1 MTRILYDLK
10 KVIFSQSSDLLE
22 RQSSAASSTDETSGA
37 QQDLSGGSKR
47 DDGAPDFGVF
57 KDFDFLEY
65 ESESIEGESTD
76 NFNWGVRRRP
86 LSEGENE
93 PHSLSAGGGSGGGG
107 GGGSG
112 GGGVRTSHSN
122 IDESLSEKTPVFNRR
137 KRPNADDSSDEE
149 VESESPLDEE
159 PRPIFSKAAYLTG
172 PPTSLSLRER
182 RHRRDSVSRSDTSG
196 SSAGDLGD
204 ITPCNASPHLPG
216 MHPFR
221 TGPIR
226 DESVDVW
233 RRNLVTLLVNQPSSH
248 APDLLNQ
255 MFRLIKELTVRSIA
269 ISKECMR
276 YFTGCG
282 VQLGHRISVLSDL
295 LATRGDPPK
304 IWYHQSLAT
313 TPRLFENLRYGVLEV
328 QEHLETFFDRKETV
342 LDSLDEVKA
351 SCKLAL
357 FTSDIDSANEGT
369 GGSGTVVSLST
380 STDPATAELLLDL
393 GRGLYKLMFQLLLLI
408 ESDHKIA
415 ISVVQNL
422 RQNEQMQDLSNLYMS
437 VRGALL
443 RCIDDAEM
451 ESLDTSTSTEGEN
464 TPTPSPGLPMNN
476 SEFENI
482 LVELIDNQRWSAAI
496 NHVKQHKQ
504 MSNHSASNY
513 NLPGGGGASS
523 ASTVFSTAS
532 HNTGVSGCGGGDG
545 LFSNLGTEFKT
556 IDDLSIILNVYAHRL
571 TKDRNDV
578 FIVSRSEFELS
589 EIYQILMENLLHV
602 SSALSNMEISMK
614 ANTSSSSST
623 VTTMTTIPAVH
634 GTGGGGSG
642 TGTQRNSTVGA
653 LIGSAQGASVPQPPP
668 PVLAPTNPFKDT
680 VDIITTL

>member
-1 MTRILYDLK
+1 
-10 KVIFSQSSDLLE
+10 IFSQSSDLLE

-93 PHSLSAGGGSGGGG
+93 PHSLSAA
-107 GGGSG
+107 
-112 GGGVRTSHSN
+112 GVRASHTN

-159 PRPIFSKAAYLTG
+159 PRPIFTKAAYLSG

-233 RRNLVTLLVNQPSSH
+233 RRNLVGLLVNQPSSH

-342 LDSLDEVKA
+342 LDSLDEVKT

-369 GGSGTVVSLST
+369 GGSSTVVSLST

-422 RQNEQMQDLSNLYMS
+422 RQNEQMQDLSNLYLS

-513 NLPGGGGASS
+513 NLSGGASGSSGGGSGVGGMMFASGGGNCSITGGGG
-523 ASTVFSTAS
+523 V
-532 HNTGVSGCGGGDG
+532 GDG
-545 LFSNLGTEFKT
+545 LFANLGTEFKPV
-556 IDDLSIILNVYAHRL
+556 DDLSIILNVYAHRL
-571 TKDRNDV
+571 TKDRNGK
-578 FIVSRSEFELS
+578 
-589 EIYQILMENLLHV
+589 H
-602 SSALSNMEISMK
+602 
-614 ANTSSSSST
+614 
-623 VTTMTTIPAVH
+623 
-634 GTGGGGSG
+634 
-642 TGTQRNSTVGA
+642 
-653 LIGSAQGASVPQPPP
+653 
-668 PVLAPTNPFKDT
+668 
-680 VDIITTL
+680 